1 MFHVIMFVAELEI
14 RSSNKQNTQGFL
26 ETPRA
31 L

>member
-1 MFHVIMFVAELEI
+1 MFVAELEI